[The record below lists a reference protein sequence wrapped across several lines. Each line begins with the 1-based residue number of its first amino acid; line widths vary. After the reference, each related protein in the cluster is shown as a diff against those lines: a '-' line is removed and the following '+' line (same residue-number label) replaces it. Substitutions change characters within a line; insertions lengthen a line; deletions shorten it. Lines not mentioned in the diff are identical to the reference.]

1 MTSAESNVKS
11 AQLSQQANLHPQTP
25 EQIAQ
30 ARANVDSAQ
39 VTVDSARRGV
49 NETTLLAPQDGKVLS
64 VANKV
69 GEVASGGELVEP
81 RAAPPAAAARTPRR
95 TRRRR
100 RRAPASS

>member
-49 NETTLLAPQDGKVLS
+49 NETTLRAPQDGKVLS
-64 VANKV
+64 V
-69 GEVASGGELVEP
+69 GEQGGRGRP
-81 RAAPPAAAARTPRR
+81 AARTRR
-95 TRRRR
+95 T
-100 RRAPASS
+100 